1 MFVYT
6 VFVNI
11 YVHIL
16 LLVCVNGRK
25 QECTIP
31 ILPAGNTVVCSGIQ
45 LLEMEKDTQDVLQT
59 NSVSAV

>member
-1 MFVYT
+1 M
-6 VFVNI
+6 

-31 ILPAGNTVVCSGIQ
+31 ILPAGNIVVCSGIQ
-45 LLEMEKDTQDVLQT
+45 LLEVEKDTQDVLQT